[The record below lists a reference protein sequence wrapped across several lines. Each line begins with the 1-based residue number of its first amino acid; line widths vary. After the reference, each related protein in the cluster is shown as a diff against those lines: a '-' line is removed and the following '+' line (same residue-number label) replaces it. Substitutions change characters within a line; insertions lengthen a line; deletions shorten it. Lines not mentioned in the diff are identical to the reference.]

1 MAVFRLA
8 DLAQQLAVE
17 LVGDGQIEIKRIASM
32 AYAAAGDITFLSNSQ
47 YQKQLANCQASAVI
61 LTSADLAYWQ
71 GAALVAK
78 DPYLTYAKLAQ
89 LLDSTPKPAT
99 AIAATAVIA
108 EDVVLGAN
116 VTIGANAVIESGV
129 VLADNVSIGAGC
141 FIGQRSQIG
150 AHSKIWANVSIYHD
164 ITIGQHCLIQ
174 SNTVIGGDGFGY
186 ANDQGKWVKIPQL
199 GTVKIGDYV
208 EIGACTTIDRGA
220 LDNTI
225 VGNGVIIDNQC
236 QIAHNVIIGDHTAI
250 AGGVILAGSLT
261 IGRHCMIGGASVIN
275 GHMSICDKVVVTG
288 MSMVIRPIDKP
299 GVYSSGIPAQ
309 PNKAWRKTAVLTLNI
324 NEMNTRL
331 QALERRMQQDNKN

>member
-1 MAVFRLA
+1 MAVFQLA

-17 LVGDGQIEIKRIASM
+17 LVGDGQTEIKGIASM
-32 AYAAAGDITFLSNSQ
+32 ACASAGDITFLSNSQ

-61 LTSADLAYWQ
+61 LASADLAYWQ

-99 AIAATAVIA
+99 TIAATAVIA
-108 EDVVLGAN
+108 ENVVLGAN

-150 AHSKIWANVSIYHD
+150 AHSKIWANVSIYHNVV
-164 ITIGQHCLIQ
+164 IGQHCLIQ

-225 VGNGVIIDNQC
+225 IGNGVIIDNQC
-236 QIAHNVIIGDHTAI
+236 QIAHNVIIGDHTAV
-250 AGGVILAGSLT
+250 AGGVIMAGSLT

-275 GHMSICDKVVVTG
+275 GHMSICDNTVVTG
-288 MSMVIRPIDKP
+288 MGMVMRPIDKP
-299 GVYSSGIPAQ
+299 GVYSSGIPLQ
-309 PNKAWRKTAVLTLNI
+309 PNKVWRKTAALVLNI
-324 NEMNTRL
+324 DEMNKRL
-331 QALERRMQQDNKN
+331 KALERRMQQENKN